1 MSSPQTNQNSEST
14 GDYSKKDKKLKLMT
28 LGDINVGKTSI
39 ARRFVEGDF
48 TSDYIQ
54 TVGIDFFEKTL
65 EIDGQSVKVQI
76 WDTAGQDR

>member
-65 EIDGQSVKVQI
+65 EIDGKSVKVQI

>member
-1 MSSPQTNQNSEST
+1 MSSPQTNQNSVST

-54 TVGIDFFEKTL
+54 TIGIDFFEKTL